1 MTEKVTFI
9 MYAAQLCEKKSG
21 PFSLMI
27 MLLVCALQKCMVGN
41 KLSQLNCKAV
51 ASRTK
56 NLATSFLR
64 KNNWA
69 GVQDKKVKWLAAWG
83 NEIG

>member
-27 MLLVCALQKCMVGN
+27 MLLCALQKCMVGN
-41 KLSQLNCKAV
+41 TNYLN
-51 ASRTK
+51 
-56 NLATSFLR
+56 
-64 KNNWA
+64 
-69 GVQDKKVKWLAAWG
+69 
-83 NEIG
+83 